1 MNLLAIASSWLGALI
16 VALFI
21 ILLLLFIALDRKPA
35 IRRLREISAFL
46 HLRRAVGQAVEAG
59 TRLHVSLGRAD
70 LTGMEGA
77 VGLAGL
83 TALERA
89 ARAAS
94 ISDRPP
100 IATSGE
106 GTLGALSQETL
117 KSMLRSVSVDREY
130 DPTQGRVTGLTP
142 FSYAA
147 GAMMAVQDEHVS
159 TNILLGHYG
168 VEVALL
174 TEAAERGNSLVIGG
188 TDQVQAQA
196 LLFAAAQEP
205 LIGEEVYAG
214 GAYLGAAPAHIASL
228 QVQDIFR
235 WVLIVAMV
243 LGAVAR
249 LLRLF

>member
-214 GAYLGAAPAHIASL
+214 GAYLGAGPAHIASL
-228 QVQDIFR
+228 RVQDIFR
-235 WVLIVAMV
+235 WALVIVMI